1 MNFDDL
7 LKAWSEAKDQFI
19 IDEAPSLFRKD
30 LTDGAINV
38 EPTYSSIAFY
48 GGQGFFNLWRCA
60 YVDPFACNFSRVLE
74 EDKRTKLNEIAN
86 KFFVDGGILVV
97 PIVPASRRNID
108 FVCKLFGESFYCLN
122 PYDSISRIPFPLMRV
137 DVACKGKTHL
147 NVNYPAGTILWGC
160 YWPFDIKPVDT
171 ECIELKESFDASITP
186 EKRKLEIYDFMDLK
200 KHRFPGYSPS
210 TPYMSL
216 DDASYLGN
224 ALPAIIA
231 VKVYDGAVIAVPESA
246 KDSLMKSINSFKHSN
261 PNLNGFQMIFE
272 WRTTKKEVK
281 KFVSPTPQVN
291 TTDESPAVIIKL
303 GEIIGRRVKIKIK
316 TTNHEHSVEISI
328 ERILMF
334 LIIYSCSSQTD
345 RGVGYLSTA
354 YRQSNSNS
362 SKFPELIDNEENAIS
377 PKIYP
382 ISNQTEYSYHL
393 KTLVH
398 EILTGKVRAC
408 KDNKELEKK
417 VKSVWAV
424 TSNKNKLIS
433 TEKPIYSWAKL
444 SCLKIE
450 GITIEFLNKLK
461 ESLPDD
467 LKSATECEFKK
478 LEKITGGK
486 A

>member
-1 MNFDDL
+1 M
-7 LKAWSEAKDQFI
+7 
-19 IDEAPSLFRKD
+19 
-30 LTDGAINV
+30 
-38 EPTYSSIAFY
+38 
-48 GGQGFFNLWRCA
+48 
-60 YVDPFACNFSRVLE
+60 
-74 EDKRTKLNEIAN
+74 
-86 KFFVDGGILVV
+86 

-108 FVCKLFGESFYCLN
+108 FVCRFFGESFYYMK
-122 PYDSISRIPFPLMRV
+122 PHDSISRIPFPLMRV
-137 DVACKGKTHL
+137 DVECKGKTHL

-171 ECIELKESFDASITP
+171 ECIELKESLDASITP

-200 KHRFPGYSPS
+200 KHQFPGYSPS

-272 WRTTKKEVK
+272 WMAAQEKVK
-281 KFVSPTPQVN
+281 KSVSPTPQVN

-303 GEIIGRRVKIKIK
+303 GEIIGNRVKIKIK
-316 TTNHEHSVEISI
+316 TTNLEHPLEISI

-345 RGVGYLSTA
+345 RGIGYLSAA

-377 PKIYP
+377 TKIYP
-382 ISNQTEYSYHL
+382 ISIKTEYSYHL

-398 EILTGKVRAC
+398 EVLTGKVRAC
-408 KDNKELEKK
+408 NNNEELEKK
-417 VKSVWAV
+417 VKIVWAV
-424 TSNKNKLIS
+424 TSNKNKLTS
-433 TEKPIYSWAKL
+433 TEIPIYSWAKL
-444 SCLKIE
+444 SCLKID
-450 GITIEFLNKLK
+450 GITTEFLNKLK
-461 ESLPDD
+461 VSLPDD

-478 LEKITGGK
+478 LKNIADGK